1 MDGYRVVFEHEL
13 LFRDLDAMGHVNNVA
28 FLAFMEDARMQYW
41 KALRREHDLKGINF
55 ILAEVTCRYLSPAYL
70 GEIIT
75 IGIRARNLGNKSFHF
90 EYRMEE
96 KASGRLVTEGRS
108 VQVMYDY
115 KQKQSIAINAKMSD
129 AVASLEK
136 MTLTE
141 LAANQQA
148 ASSRQQAAGETEE

>member
-1 MDGYRVVFEHEL
+1 MDGYRVVFEHEV

-41 KALRREHDLKGINF
+41 KALRKAHGLKGINF
-55 ILAEVTCRYLSPAYL
+55 ILADVTCRYLSPAYL
-70 GEIIT
+70 GET
-75 IGIRARNLGNKSFHF
+75 LVIGIRARNLGNKSYQF

-115 KQKQSIAINAKMSD
+115 KQKQSVSIDANMRD
-129 AVASLEK
+129 AVASLEQL
-136 MTLTE
+136 TLAE
-141 LAANQQA
+141 L
-148 ASSRQQAAGETEE
+148 SSNH